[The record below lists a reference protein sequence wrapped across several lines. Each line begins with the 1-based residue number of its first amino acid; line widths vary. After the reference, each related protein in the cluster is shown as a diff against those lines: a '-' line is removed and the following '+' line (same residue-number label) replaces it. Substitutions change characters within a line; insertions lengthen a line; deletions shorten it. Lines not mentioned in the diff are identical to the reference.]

1 MEKMRKIYGELK
13 KNDIN
18 NNLESKNNQ
27 IISNENNINNNDNDN
42 KEKLFKKNE
51 PNDLESIINENVN
64 LKIID
69 NGNGNKTNT
78 SNIPFKAKK
87 AILIFGHIMILLEL
101 ISSLKRPDF
110 LNILGGIFVSLCSI
124 LGYSTAIKWFR
135 YIFNLVFS
143 LLIYDLIW
151 IVTNYNIMWVDG
163 STGVL
168 DNLINF
174 LNVVLCFG
182 NIFTKALL
190 LALLY
195 LQYKQLRIWAN
206 KNMNWISKLI
216 KYVKLTIYLNY

>member
-1 MEKMRKIYGELK
+1 MRKIYGELK

-87 AILIFGHIMILLEL
+87 GYFNFWSYNDFIRTYQFIEKTRFSEYIRWDICFIMFYFRIFH
-101 ISSLKRPDF
+101 S
-110 LNILGGIFVSLCSI
+110 N
-124 LGYSTAIKWFR
+124 
-135 YIFNLVFS
+135 
-143 LLIYDLIW
+143 
-151 IVTNYNIMWVDG
+151 
-163 STGVL
+163 
-168 DNLINF
+168 
-174 LNVVLCFG
+174 
-182 NIFTKALL
+182 
-190 LALLY
+190 
-195 LQYKQLRIWAN
+195 
-206 KNMNWISKLI
+206 
-216 KYVKLTIYLNY
+216 